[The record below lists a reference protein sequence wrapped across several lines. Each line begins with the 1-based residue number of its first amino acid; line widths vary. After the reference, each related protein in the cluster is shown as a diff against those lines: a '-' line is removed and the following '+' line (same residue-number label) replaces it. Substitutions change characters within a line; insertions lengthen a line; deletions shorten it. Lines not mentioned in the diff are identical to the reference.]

1 MIKTWLGPN
10 SILPALPC
18 LILKYYIFELYVLY
32 VIYFECDEN
41 WNNKVTNV
49 YKTDTYFII
58 TLTNVYINTYRK
70 KNNVYSHNIMPI
82 ILSCDIL
89 SCTYFYYLYISYDW
103 IRIFQSSSTQATILP
118 SAPGN
123 TLSSDEI

>member
-70 KNNVYSHNIMPI
+70 KTMCTLI
-82 ILSCDIL
+82 I
-89 SCTYFYYLYISYDW
+89 
-103 IRIFQSSSTQATILP
+103 
-118 SAPGN
+118 
-123 TLSSDEI
+123 